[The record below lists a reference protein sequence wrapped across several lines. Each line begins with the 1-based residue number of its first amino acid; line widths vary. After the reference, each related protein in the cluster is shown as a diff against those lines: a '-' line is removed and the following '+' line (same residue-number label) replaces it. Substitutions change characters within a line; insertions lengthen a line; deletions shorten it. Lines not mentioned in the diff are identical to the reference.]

1 MKYSLAPF
9 IIRRPWLYKIFKPA
23 ASWYM
28 NASGYRQMGLRYA
41 NFLLPSNARCERIMR
56 QLGSIR

>member
-41 NFLLPSNARCERIMR
+41 NFFPPLE
-56 QLGSIR
+56 

>member
-41 NFLLPSNARCERIMR
+41 NFFSPLGRPVRMDMR
-56 QLGSIR
+56 QLGPI